1 MHEMRDEALLLQ
13 RLGEMHRTL
22 FSTLQICRAC
32 GQLSMADSERLR
44 DELFALSAQFRAPG
58 EGVPEQGNVL
68 CQNAA
73 QVLSHTALCLMSGP
87 RHCPQWCSVDAR
99 KLASC
104 VDELGRVLNALEQ
117 ASTVTPLD

>member
-1 MHEMRDEALLLQ
+1 MHELRDEALLLQ

-32 GQLSMADSERLR
+32 GQLSMAESERLR
-44 DELFALSAQFRAPG
+44 DALFALSAQFRLPG
-58 EGVPEQGNVL
+58 EGVPEQEIVL

-73 QVLSHTALCLMSGP
+73 QALSHAALCLMSGP
-87 RHCPQWCSVDAR
+87 HDCPQWCSVDAR
-99 KLASC
+99 KLAAC
-104 VDELGRVLNALEQ
+104 VDELGNVHNALEQ